1 MTADTAG
8 THTTGVPGGNGAPPK
23 LRHSQYLGYAAG
35 DAANNLTFSLASAF
49 LLIYYTDVAGIA
61 AATAGTLFLVIRVW
75 GGVTDLFAGRI
86 VDATNT
92 RWGRFRPYVLFGS
105 IPLLLLNVALF
116 TIPSGLSLDVKILYA
131 YLTYALFSLAYSFVN
146 IPYGSLSAAMT
157 PVPDE
162 RAKLSTARMVAS
174 SLAILLIAVVVSPQI
189 QGADDLQAT
198 LTIITVAFGVVGFV
212 LYLCTFLTSRE
223 AVRHQTGKVS
233 LSETL
238 TMMRRNKPLVVL
250 CASTLLCLSG
260 MFSLQTVGV
269 YYARDVLNDANLYI
283 VLTVV
288 QNIGMIVSA
297 ILLPQ
302 IIGALGKKGAYL
314 LGGVIAVVG
323 GVGLALAPGSHPW
336 IGVVAFGV
344 LGIGLGLTNTLIFA
358 FQADTVDYGEWRSG
372 VRAEGSSYALLS
384 FTRKAGQG
392 VGGAVAAYTI
402 GLGGY
407 ISGSATQT
415 DAAVTSIRVAAGA
428 VPAGFILGA
437 IAVMLAYPLTE
448 KAFRAMVADMAQ
460 RRAETVATLDTADP
474 VNPPPGD
481 GRRTQR

>member
-1 MTADTAG
+1 MTAG
-8 THTTGVPGGNGAPPK
+8 TARHRAPGVAPRSAP
-23 LRHSQYLGYAAG
+23 RTMRRSQYLGYAAG

-75 GGVTDLFAGRI
+75 GGATDLIAGQI
-86 VDATNT
+86 ADATST
-92 RWGRFRPYVLFGS
+92 RWGRFRPYLLFGS
-105 IPLLLLNVALF
+105 IPLLLLDVALF
-116 TIPSGLSLDVKILYA
+116 AIPSGLSRDAKVVYA
-131 YLTYALFSLAYSFVN
+131 YLSYALFSLAYSFVN

-157 PVPDE
+157 QVPDE

-189 QGADDLQAT
+189 QGAANLQGA
-198 LTIITVAFGVVGFV
+198 LTVITVAIAVLGFV
-212 LYLCTFLTSRE
+212 LYVFTFLTSRE
-223 AVRHQTGKVS
+223 AVRHQAAKVS
-233 LSETL
+233 LSGTL
-238 TMMRRNKPLVVL
+238 VMMRRNKPLLVL

-269 YYARDVLNDANLYI
+269 YYARNVLNNANLYI

-288 QNIGMIVSA
+288 QNLCMIIAAVALPKLMGM
-297 ILLPQ
+297 
-302 IIGALGKKGAYL
+302 LGKKGAYV
-314 LGGVIAVVG
+314 LGGVVAVVG
-323 GVGLALAPGSHPW
+323 GLGVAAAPGSLPW
-336 IGVVAFGV
+336 VGIAAFGV

-372 VRAEGSSYALLS
+372 VRAEASSYAVLS

-407 ISGSATQT
+407 VSGGASQS

-428 VPAGFILGA
+428 VPAVSILGA
-437 IAVMLAYPLTE
+437 VAVMLAYPLTE
-448 KAFRAMVADMAQ
+448 KAFRNMVAEMAQ
-460 RRAETVATLDTADP
+460 RRVGEAAAGLDAADP
-474 VNPPPGD
+474 VDTGPGD
-481 GRRTQR
+481 GRDAKG